1 MLGNSESKHSKR
13 IKSNCE
19 IYLHTII
26 AEIGKK
32 KYSGLFLPSKN
43 VANHCAGATREII
56 FTKLVQWNKQ
66 RT

>member
-32 KYSGLFLPSKN
+32 NTLDCSCLARMLPI
-43 VANHCAGATREII
+43 T
-56 FTKLVQWNKQ
+56 VQELHEKSSSQN
-66 RT
+66 